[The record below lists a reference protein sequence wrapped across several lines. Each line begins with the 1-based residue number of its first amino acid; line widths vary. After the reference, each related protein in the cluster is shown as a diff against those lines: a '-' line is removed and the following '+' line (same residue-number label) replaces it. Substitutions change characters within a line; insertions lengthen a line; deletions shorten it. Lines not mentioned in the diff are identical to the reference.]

1 MATHR
6 QFDHFARTLFRVEIE
21 GVTQGAFTAVHGLEI
36 SVDVI
41 NYADGSDPI
50 SRKRPGR
57 VRYSNIVLKRGYLN
71 STELWDWFRTVAD
84 GRVERKAG
92 SIILLA
98 DDSTEVTRYN
108 FFEAWPC
115 RWKGFDFDAGYSDAL
130 VEEIELA
137 VERIEHG

>member
-6 QFDHFARTLFRVEIE
+6 QFDHFTRTLFRVEIE
-21 GVTQGAFTAVHGLEI
+21 GVTQGSFTAVQGLEI
-36 SVDVI
+36 SVDVV
-41 NYADGSDPI
+41 NYADGSDLI
-50 SRKRPGR
+50 ARKRPGR

-71 STELWDWFRTVAD
+71 NTELWDWFKTVAD
-84 GRVERKAG
+84 GRAERRAG
-92 SIILLA
+92 SIILMA
-98 DDSTEVTRYN
+98 DDGTEVTRYN